1 METNP
6 VYTRWTVLDDKG
18 TGVVSSSVTR
28 TVPSVPKERTV
39 PSVPKCD
46 KKDRPQCPS
55 VTVSQGEGMKEIRI
69 TKNEEGQR
77 LDRFLK
83 KYLNKANNS
92 FIYKM
97 LRKKNIKLNGSKAE
111 PDAVLKKDDMVQLFL
126 ADDTIDKFRDKKTL
140 KETDIHFE
148 LVYEDDNILIVNKPI
163 GLSTQPDKT
172 GRENLV
178 DQIKGYLDAKE
189 ENISFTF
196 KPAVCNRLDKNT
208 SGLVIA
214 AKNYDALK
222 QANKAI
228 RERKI
233 KKYYL
238 AKVHGHIKENL
249 DLKDHLIKNDRKNM
263 VRIVNEETEDSKTVI
278 TYARPLKREG
288 KYTWLEVE
296 IETGRAHQIR
306 AHLAS
311 IGHPLAG
318 DKKYG
323 KKDNEK
329 YQVLHAYKLVLDG
342 FEGNLSYLNGMEIIS
357 DISERKTLG
366 EVKNENKISR

>member
-1 METNP
+1 
-6 VYTRWTVLDDKG
+6 
-18 TGVVSSSVTR
+18 
-28 TVPSVPKERTV
+28 
-39 PSVPKCD
+39 
-46 KKDRPQCPS
+46 
-55 VTVSQGEGMKEIRI
+55 MKEIKI

-83 KYLNKANNS
+83 KYLNKANQS
-92 FIYKM
+92 FIHKM
-97 LRKKNIKLNGSKAE
+97 IRKKNIKVNGSKAG
-111 PDAVLKKDDMVQLFL
+111 PDIVLKTDDTVQLYL
-126 ADDTIDKFRDKKTL
+126 SDETIDKFRDKKTL
-140 KETDIHFE
+140 QKTDIHFDI
-148 LVYEDDNILIVNKPI
+148 VYEDDNILVVNKPI

-172 GRENLV
+172 GKKNLV
-178 DQIKGYLDAKE
+178 DEIKVYLDAKE

-222 QANKAI
+222 QTNKAI

-233 KKYYL
+233 RKFYM
-238 AKVHGHIKENL
+238 AKVHGIIKDDLE
-249 DLKDHLIKNDRKNM
+249 LKDYLIKNDNKNM
-263 VRIVNEETEDSKTVI
+263 VEIINEYRENSKSVI
-278 TYARPLKREG
+278 TYAHPLKREG

-329 YQVLHAYKLVLDG
+329 HQVLHAYKLLLDG
-342 FEGNLSYLNGMEIIS
+342 FEGNLSYLNGMEIVS
-357 DISERKTLG
+357 DISERKIL
-366 EVKNENKISR
+366 

>member
-1 METNP
+1 
-6 VYTRWTVLDDKG
+6 
-18 TGVVSSSVTR
+18 
-28 TVPSVPKERTV
+28 
-39 PSVPKCD
+39 
-46 KKDRPQCPS
+46 
-55 VTVSQGEGMKEIRI
+55 MKEIKI

-83 KYLNKANNS
+83 KYLNKANQS
-92 FIYKM
+92 FIHKM
-97 LRKKNIKLNGSKAE
+97 IRKKNIKVNGLKAG
-111 PDAVLKKDDMVQLFL
+111 PDIVLKTDDTVQLYL
-126 ADDTIDKFRDKKTL
+126 SDETIDKFRDKKTL
-140 KETDIHFE
+140 QKTDIHFDI
-148 LVYEDDNILIVNKPI
+148 VYEDDNILVVNKPI

-172 GRENLV
+172 GKKNLV
-178 DQIKGYLDAKE
+178 DEIKVYLDAKE

-222 QANKAI
+222 QTNKAI

-233 KKYYL
+233 RKYYM
-238 AKVHGHIKENL
+238 AKVHGIIKDDLE
-249 DLKDHLIKNDRKNM
+249 LKDYLIKKDNKNM
-263 VRIVNEETEDSKTVI
+263 VKIINEYRENSKSVI
-278 TYARPLKREG
+278 TYAHPLKREG

-311 IGHPLAG
+311 IGHPIAG

-329 YQVLHAYKLVLDG
+329 YQVLHAYKLLLDG
-342 FEGNLSYLNGMEIIS
+342 FEGNLSYLNGMEIVS
-357 DISERKTLG
+357 DISERKIG
-366 EVKNENKISR
+366 SVN

>member
-1 METNP
+1 
-6 VYTRWTVLDDKG
+6 
-18 TGVVSSSVTR
+18 
-28 TVPSVPKERTV
+28 
-39 PSVPKCD
+39 
-46 KKDRPQCPS
+46 
-55 VTVSQGEGMKEIRI
+55 MKEIKI

-83 KYLNKANNS
+83 KYLNKANQS
-92 FIYKM
+92 FIHKM
-97 LRKKNIKLNGSKAE
+97 IRKKNIKVNGSKAG
-111 PDAVLKKDDMVQLFL
+111 PDIVLKTDDTVQLYL
-126 ADDTIDKFRDKKTL
+126 SDETIDKFRDKKTL
-140 KETDIHFE
+140 QKTYMHFDI
-148 LVYEDDNILIVNKPI
+148 VYEDDNILVVNKPI

-172 GRENLV
+172 GKKNLV
-178 DQIKGYLDAKE
+178 DEIKVYLDAKE

-222 QANKAI
+222 QTNKAI

-233 KKYYL
+233 RKFYM
-238 AKVHGHIKENL
+238 AKVHGIIKDDLE
-249 DLKDHLIKNDRKNM
+249 LKDYLIKNDNKNM
-263 VRIVNEETEDSKTVI
+263 VEIINEYRENSKSVI
-278 TYARPLKREG
+278 TYAHPLKREG

-329 YQVLHAYKLVLDG
+329 HQVLHAYKLLLDG
-342 FEGNLSYLNGMEIIS
+342 FEGNLSYLNGMEIVS
-357 DISERKTLG
+357 DISERKIL
-366 EVKNENKISR
+366 

>member
-1 METNP
+1 
-6 VYTRWTVLDDKG
+6 
-18 TGVVSSSVTR
+18 
-28 TVPSVPKERTV
+28 
-39 PSVPKCD
+39 
-46 KKDRPQCPS
+46 
-55 VTVSQGEGMKEIRI
+55 MKEIKI

-83 KYLNKANNS
+83 KYLNKANQS
-92 FIYKM
+92 FIHKM
-97 LRKKNIKLNGSKAE
+97 IRKKNIKVNGLKAG
-111 PDAVLKKDDMVQLFL
+111 PDIVLKTDDTVQLYL
-126 ADDTIDKFRDKKTL
+126 SDETIDKFRDKKTL
-140 KETDIHFE
+140 QKTDIHFDI
-148 LVYEDDNILIVNKPI
+148 VYEDDNILVVNKPI

-172 GRENLV
+172 GKKNLV
-178 DQIKGYLDAKE
+178 DEIKVYLDAKE

-222 QANKAI
+222 QTNKAI

-233 KKYYL
+233 RKYYM
-238 AKVHGHIKENL
+238 AKVHGIIKDDLE
-249 DLKDHLIKNDRKNM
+249 LKDYLIKKDNKNM
-263 VRIVNEETEDSKTVI
+263 VKIINEYRENSKSVI
-278 TYARPLKREG
+278 TYAHPLKREG

-311 IGHPLAG
+311 IGHPIAG

-329 YQVLHAYKLVLDG
+329 YQVLHAYKLLLDG
-342 FEGNLSYLNGMEIIS
+342 FEGNLSYLNGMEIVS
-357 DISERKTLG
+357 DISERKIL
-366 EVKNENKISR
+366 

>member
-1 METNP
+1 M
-6 VYTRWTVLDDKG
+6 G
-18 TGVVSSSVTR
+18 THLL
-28 TVPSVPKERTV
+28 
-39 PSVPKCD
+39 
-46 KKDRPQCPS
+46 
-55 VTVSQGEGMKEIRI
+55 GEIMKEIRI

-83 KYLNKANNS
+83 KYLNKANSS

-97 LRKKNIKLNGSKAE
+97 LRKKNIKLNGSKAVPE
-111 PDAVLKKDDMVQLFL
+111 TVLKNDDMVQLYL
-126 ADDTIDKFRDKKTL
+126 SDDTIDKFRDKKTL
-140 KETDIHFE
+140 KETDIHFDT
-148 LVYEDDNILIVNKPI
+148 VYEDDNILVVNKPI

-172 GRENLV
+172 GMGNLV
-178 DQIKGYLDAKE
+178 DEIKVYLDAKE

-233 KKYYL
+233 KKYYM
-238 AKVHGHIKENL
+238 AKVHGIIKENL
-249 DLKDHLIKNDRKNM
+249 KLKDYLIKNDNKNM
-263 VRIVNEETEDSKTVI
+263 VKIINEYKENSKTVI
-278 TYARPLKREG
+278 TYARPLKTEG
-288 KYTWLEVE
+288 RYTWLEVE

-323 KKDNEK
+323 KKDKEK
-329 YQVLHAYKLVLDG
+329 YQVLHAHKLLLDG
-342 FEGNLSYLNGMEIIS
+342 FEGDLSYLNGVEIVS
-357 DISERKTLG
+357 DIG
-366 EVKNENKISR
+366 EKY